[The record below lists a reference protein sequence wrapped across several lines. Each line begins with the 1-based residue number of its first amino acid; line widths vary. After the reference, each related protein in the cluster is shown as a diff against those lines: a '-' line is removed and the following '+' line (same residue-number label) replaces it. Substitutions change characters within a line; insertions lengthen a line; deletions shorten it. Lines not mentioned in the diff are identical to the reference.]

1 MPPTTA
7 NPRNANLVLMEA
19 VAFNRSDFVL
29 RGKRLEYFT
38 IGYNTVEGLIS
49 LVAGFV
55 AGSISLVGFGLDSLI
70 EVISGAGVL
79 GLFIYESWVLKPF
92 LAARP
97 LGQSKCRSGPNK
109 TAEISRFLPV
119 ARDPIGQ
126 PNDRV
131 QKPVFQS
138 LHA

>member
-1 MPPTTA
+1 LADLEGHLASCRFLQRLVLGTKPLDLRFQIFVGCHVITDSTETACPPTTA

-55 AGSISLVGFGLDSLI
+55 AGSI
-70 EVISGAGVL
+70 
-79 GLFIYESWVLKPF
+79 
-92 LAARP
+92 
-97 LGQSKCRSGPNK
+97 
-109 TAEISRFLPV
+109 
-119 ARDPIGQ
+119 
-126 PNDRV
+126 
-131 QKPVFQS
+131 
-138 LHA
+138 